1 VLGCSRPTDR
11 RGARSPHTHHGEGG
25 LHQWPN
31 LTLAAGGVLV
41 VFGVLVSMFG
51 GLRRRD

>member
-1 VLGCSRPTDR
+1 VAEPDAG
-11 RGARSPHTHHGEGG
+11 
-25 LHQWPN
+25 
-31 LTLAAGGVLV
+31 AGGVLV